1 MSEILQRTPEWFEL
15 RLGKV
20 TASRIGDLMA
30 KTRSGYSASRA
41 NYMAELAIQRL
52 TGTVEQGF
60 TSQDMQWGISQERYA
75 RAAYSF
81 FTDNKVDEIAFIGH
95 PTIEQAGASPDGLIG
110 KDGLVEIKCP
120 KSATHLDTLL
130 SAKIN
135 NKYILQ
141 MQWQMACSG
150 RKWCDF
156 VSFDP
161 RFPERWKLFIKR
173 VKRDNK
179 LIAEITDEV
188 KKFLA
193 ELDELMTQLKQ
204 KAQLEQLAE
213 AA

>member
-1 MSEILQRTPEWFEL
+1 MSEVLQRTPEWFEL

-30 KTRSGYSASRA
+30 KTKSGYSASRA

-52 TGTVEQGF
+52 TGEVEQGF
-60 TSQDMQWGISQERYA
+60 NTPAMQWGTETESQA
-75 RAAYSF
+75 RNAYSF
-81 FTDNKVDEIAFIGH
+81 FTGNAVKEVAFIYH
-95 PTIEQAGASPDGLIG
+95 PDIDQAGASPDGLVG
-110 KDGLVEIKCP
+110 DDGLVEIKCP
-120 KSATHLDTLL
+120 NSATHLETLRTG
-130 SAKIN
+130 KIN

-161 RFPERWKLFIKR
+161 RFSGGLRIFIKR
-173 VKRDNK
+173 VERDDD
-179 LIAEITDEV
+179 LITEITGEV
-188 KKFLA
+188 IKFLS
-193 ELDELMTQLKQ
+193 ELDETME
-204 KAQLEQLAE
+204 QLEQLAE

>member
-60 TSQDMQWGISQERYA
+60 TSPAMLWGTEQESNA
-75 RAAYSF
+75 RNAYSF
-81 FTDNKVDEIAFIGH
+81 FTDNEVNEIAFINH
-95 PTIEQAGASPDGLIG
+95 PTIEQAGASPDGLVG
-110 KDGLVEIKCP
+110 DDGLVEIKCP
-120 KSATHLDTLL
+120 NSATHLDTLL
-130 SAKIN
+130 TGKIN

-161 RFPERWKLFIKR
+161 RFPEDLKIFIKR
-173 VKRDNK
+173 VERDDK
-179 LIAEITDEV
+179 LIAEITAEV

-204 KAQLEQLAE
+204 KAE

>member
-41 NYMAELAIQRL
+41 NYMTELAIQRL
-52 TGTVEQGF
+52 TGAVGQGF
-60 TSQDMQWGISQERYA
+60 TSPAMQWGTEQESNA
-75 RAAYSF
+75 RNAYSF
-81 FTDNKVDEIAFIGH
+81 FTENEVEEIAFINH
-95 PTIEQAGASPDGLIG
+95 PTIEQAGASPDGLVG
-110 KDGLVEIKCP
+110 DDGLVEIKCP
-120 KSATHLDTLL
+120 NSATHLDTLL
-130 SAKIN
+130 RGIIKN
-135 NKYILQ
+135 QYVLQ

-161 RFPERWKLFIKR
+161 RFPEDLKIFIKR
-173 VKRDNK
+173 VERDDE
-179 LIAEITDEV
+179 LITEITGEV
-188 KKFLA
+188 IKFLC
-193 ELDELMTQLKQ
+193 ELDATME
-204 KAQLEQLAE
+204 QLEQLAE

>member
-1 MSEILQRTPEWFEL
+1 MSEVLQRTPEWFAL

-81 FTDNKVDEIAFIGH
+81 FTGNEVDEIAFIDH

-120 KSATHLDTLL
+120 KSATHLETLL
-130 SAKIN
+130 TGKIN

-173 VKRDNK
+173 VKRDDK
-179 LIAEITDEV
+179 LIAEITAEV

-193 ELDELMTQLKQ
+193 ELDETMT
-204 KAQLEQLAE
+204 QLEQLAE

>member
-60 TSQDMQWGISQERYA
+60 TSPAMQWGTEQESNA
-75 RAAYSF
+75 RNAYSF
-81 FTDNKVDEIAFIGH
+81 FTDNEVNEIAFVNH
-95 PTIEQAGASPDGLIG
+95 PTIEQAGASPDGMVG
-110 KDGLVEIKCP
+110 DDGLVEIKCP
-120 KSATHLDTLL
+120 NSATHLETLL
-130 SAKIN
+130 TEKIN

-173 VKRDNK
+173 VKRDDK

-193 ELDELMTQLKQ
+193 ELDELMMQLKQ
-204 KAQLEQLAE
+204 KAQLKQQAE

>member
-30 KTRSGYSASRA
+30 KTRSGYAASRA

-52 TGTVEQGF
+52 TGAVGQGF
-60 TSQDMQWGISQERYA
+60 TSPAMLWGTEQESNA
-75 RAAYSF
+75 RNAYSF
-81 FTDNKVDEIAFIGH
+81 FTDNAVNEIAFINH
-95 PTIEQAGASPDGLIG
+95 PTIEQAGASPDGLVG
-110 KDGLVEIKCP
+110 DDGLVEIKCP
-120 KSATHLDTLL
+120 NSATHLDTLL
-130 SAKIN
+130 TGKIN
-135 NKYILQ
+135 NKYLLQ

-161 RFPERWKLFIKR
+161 RFPEDLKIFIKR
-173 VKRDNK
+173 VNRDDER
-179 LIAEITDEV
+179 IAEITAEV

-193 ELDELMTQLKQ
+193 ELDETMT
-204 KAQLEQLAE
+204 QLEQLAE

>member
-60 TSQDMQWGISQERYA
+60 TSPAMLWGTEQESNA
-75 RAAYSF
+75 RNAYSF
-81 FTDNKVDEIAFIGH
+81 FTDNEVNEIAFINH
-95 PTIEQAGASPDGLIG
+95 PTIEQAGASPDGLVG
-110 KDGLVEIKCP
+110 DDGLVEIKCP
-120 KSATHLDTLL
+120 NSATHLDTLL
-130 SAKIN
+130 TGKIN
-135 NKYILQ
+135 NKYLLQ

-161 RFPERWKLFIKR
+161 RFPEDLKIFIKR
-173 VKRDNK
+173 VERDDK
-179 LIAEITDEV
+179 LIAEITAEV

-193 ELDELMTQLKQ
+193 ELDETMTQLG
-204 KAQLEQLAE
+204 QLAE

>member
-1 MSEILQRTPEWFEL
+1 MSEILQRTPEWFEF

-41 NYMAELAIQRL
+41 NYMAELVIQRL

-60 TSQDMQWGISQERYA
+60 TSPAMQWGTEQESNA
-75 RAAYSF
+75 RNAYSF
-81 FTDNKVDEIAFIGH
+81 FTENAVEEIAFINH
-95 PTIEQAGASPDGLIG
+95 PTIEQAGASPDGLVG
-110 KDGLVEIKCP
+110 DDGLVEIKCP
-120 KSATHLDTLL
+120 NSATHLDTLL
-130 SAKIN
+130 TGKIN

-141 MQWQMACSG
+141 MQWQMACSS

-161 RFPERWKLFIKR
+161 RFPEDLKIFIKR
-173 VKRDNK
+173 VNRDDE
-179 LIAEITDEV
+179 LIAKITEEV
-188 KKFLA
+188 KKFLG
-193 ELDELMTQLKQ
+193 ELDETMTQLG
-204 KAQLEQLAE
+204 QLAE

>member
-1 MSEILQRTPEWFEL
+1 MSKVLQRTPEWFAL

-30 KTRSGYSASRA
+30 KTESGYSASRA
-41 NYMAELAIQRL
+41 NYMAELVIQRL

-60 TSQDMQWGISQERYA
+60 TSQDMQWGILQERYA

-81 FTDNKVDEIAFIGH
+81 FTDNEVNEIAFINH

>member
-41 NYMAELAIQRL
+41 NYMTELAIQRL

-60 TSQDMQWGISQERYA
+60 TSPAMQWGTDQESNA
-75 RAAYSF
+75 RNAYSF
-81 FTDNKVDEIAFIGH
+81 FTDNEVNEIAFINH
-95 PTIEQAGASPDGLIG
+95 PVIEQAGASPDGLVG
-110 KDGLVEIKCP
+110 DDGLVEIKCP
-120 KSATHLDTLL
+120 NSATHLDTLL
-130 SAKIN
+130 TGKIN
-135 NKYILQ
+135 NKYLFQ
-141 MQWQMACSG
+141 MQWQMACTG

-161 RFPERWKLFIKR
+161 RFPEDLKIFIKR
-173 VKRDNK
+173 VNRDDE
-179 LIAEITDEV
+179 LIAEITEEV
-188 KKFLA
+188 KKFLS
-193 ELDELMTQLKQ
+193 ELDETMTQLG
-204 KAQLEQLAE
+204 QLAE

>member
-30 KTRSGYSASRA
+30 KTRSGYSTSRA
-41 NYMAELAIQRL
+41 NYMAELVIQRL

-60 TSQDMQWGISQERYA
+60 TSQDMQWGILQERYA

-81 FTDNKVDEIAFIGH
+81 FTDNEVNEIAFINH

-110 KDGLVEIKCP
+110 KAGLVEIKCP

-130 SAKIN
+130 TGKIS

-161 RFPERWKLFIKR
+161 HFRENLKIFIKR
-173 VKRDNK
+173 VNRDEE
-179 LIAEITDEV
+179 LIAEITEEV

-193 ELDELMTQLKQ
+193 ELDETMT
-204 KAQLEQLAE
+204 QLEQLAE

>member
-41 NYMAELAIQRL
+41 NYMTELAIQRL
-52 TGTVEQGF
+52 TGAVGQGF
-60 TSQDMQWGISQERYA
+60 TSPAMQWGTEQESNA
-75 RAAYSF
+75 RNAYSF
-81 FTDNKVDEIAFIGH
+81 FTDDDVNEIAFIDH
-95 PTIEQAGASPDGLIG
+95 PTIEQAGASPDGLVG
-110 KDGLVEIKCP
+110 DDGLVEIKCP
-120 KSATHLDTLL
+120 NSATHLDTLL
-130 SAKIN
+130 RGIIKN
-135 NKYILQ
+135 QYVLQ

-161 RFPERWKLFIKR
+161 RFPEDLKIFIKR
-173 VKRDNK
+173 VERDDK
-179 LIAEITDEV
+179 LIAEITAEV

-204 KAQLEQLAE
+204 KAE

>member
-30 KTRSGYSASRA
+30 KTRSGYSTSRA
-41 NYMAELAIQRL
+41 NYMTELAIQRL

-60 TSQDMQWGISQERYA
+60 TSPAMQWGTDQESNA
-75 RAAYSF
+75 RNAYSF
-81 FTDNKVDEIAFIGH
+81 FTDNAVQEVAFIKH
-95 PTIEQAGASPDGLIG
+95 PTIEQAGASPDGLVG
-110 KDGLVEIKCP
+110 DDGLVEIKCP
-120 KSATHLDTLL
+120 NSATHLDTLL
-130 SAKIN
+130 TGKIN
-135 NKYILQ
+135 NKYLLQ

-161 RFPERWKLFIKR
+161 RFPEDLKIFIKR
-173 VKRDNK
+173 VERDDK
-179 LIAEITDEV
+179 LIAEITAEV

-193 ELDELMTQLKQ
+193 ELDETMT
-204 KAQLEQLAE
+204 QLEQLAE

>member
-41 NYMAELAIQRL
+41 NYMTELAIQRL
-52 TGTVEQGF
+52 TGAVGQGF
-60 TSQDMQWGISQERYA
+60 TSPAMQWGTEQESNA
-75 RAAYSF
+75 RNAYSF
-81 FTDNKVDEIAFIGH
+81 FTENEVEEIAFINH
-95 PTIEQAGASPDGLIG
+95 PTIEQAGASPDGLVG
-110 KDGLVEIKCP
+110 DDGLVEIKCP
-120 KSATHLDTLL
+120 NTATHLDTLL
-130 SAKIN
+130 TGKIN

-161 RFPERWKLFIKR
+161 RFPEDLKIFIKR
-173 VKRDNK
+173 VERDDK
-179 LIAEITDEV
+179 LIAEITAEV

-193 ELDELMTQLKQ
+193 ELDEIMTQLKQ
-204 KAQLEQLAE
+204 QAE

>member
-52 TGTVEQGF
+52 TGSTVEQGF
-60 TSQDMQWGISQERYA
+60 TSPAMLWGTEQESNA
-75 RAAYSF
+75 RNAYSF
-81 FTDNKVDEIAFIGH
+81 FTDNEVNEIAFINH
-95 PTIEQAGASPDGLIG
+95 PTIEQAGASPDGLVG
-110 KDGLVEIKCP
+110 DDGLVEIKCP
-120 KSATHLDTLL
+120 NSATHLDTLL
-130 SAKIN
+130 TGKIN
-135 NKYILQ
+135 NKYLLQ

-161 RFPERWKLFIKR
+161 RFPEDLKIFIKR
-173 VKRDNK
+173 VNRDDE
-179 LIAEITDEV
+179 LIAEITEEV

-193 ELDELMTQLKQ
+193 ELDETMT
-204 KAQLEQLAE
+204 QLEQLAE

>member
-60 TSQDMQWGISQERYA
+60 TSPAMQWGTEQESNA
-75 RAAYSF
+75 RNAYSF
-81 FTDNKVDEIAFIGH
+81 FTDNEVNEIAFVNH
-95 PTIEQAGASPDGLIG
+95 PTIEQAGASPDGMVG
-110 KDGLVEIKCP
+110 DDGLVEIKCP
-120 KSATHLDTLL
+120 NSATHLETLL
-130 SAKIN
+130 TEKIN

-173 VKRDNK
+173 VKRDDK
-179 LIAEITDEV
+179 LIAEITAEV

-193 ELDELMTQLKQ
+193 ELDETM
-204 KAQLEQLAE
+204 AQLEQLAE

>member
-1 MSEILQRTPEWFEL
+1 MSKVLQRTPEWFAL

-52 TGTVEQGF
+52 TGEVEQGF
-60 TSQDMQWGISQERYA
+60 TSPAMQWGTEQESNA
-75 RAAYSF
+75 RNAYSF
-81 FTDNKVDEIAFIGH
+81 FTENAVEEIAFINH
-95 PTIEQAGASPDGLIG
+95 PTIEQAGASPDGLVG
-110 KDGLVEIKCP
+110 DDGLVEIKCP
-120 KSATHLDTLL
+120 NSATHLETLRTG
-130 SAKIN
+130 KIN

-161 RFPERWKLFIKR
+161 RFSGGLKIFIKR
-173 VKRDNK
+173 VNRDDE
-179 LIAEITDEV
+179 LIAEITSEV
-188 KKFLA
+188 KKFLGK
-193 ELDELMTQLKQ
+193 LDETM
-204 KAQLEQLAE
+204 AQLEQLAE

>member
-60 TSQDMQWGISQERYA
+60 ISPAMQWGTDQESNA
-75 RAAYSF
+75 RNAYSF
-81 FTDNKVDEIAFIGH
+81 FTDNEVNEIAFINH
-95 PTIEQAGASPDGLIG
+95 PTLEQAGASPDGLVG
-110 KDGLVEIKCP
+110 DDGLVEIKCP
-120 KSATHLDTLL
+120 NSATHLDTLL
-130 SAKIN
+130 TGKIN
-135 NKYILQ
+135 NKYLLQ

-161 RFPERWKLFIKR
+161 RFPEDLKIFIKR
-173 VKRDNK
+173 VNRDDE
-179 LIAEITDEV
+179 LIAEITAEV

-193 ELDELMTQLKQ
+193 ELDETMTQLG
-204 KAQLEQLAE
+204 QLAE

>member
-1 MSEILQRTPEWFEL
+1 MSKVLQRTPEWFAL

-30 KTRSGYSASRA
+30 KTKSSYSASRA
-41 NYMAELAIQRL
+41 NYMTELAIQRL
-52 TGTVEQGF
+52 TGAVEQGF
-60 TSQDMQWGISQERYA
+60 TSPAMEWGTEQESNA
-75 RAAYSF
+75 RNAYSF
-81 FTDNKVDEIAFIGH
+81 FTGNEVNEIAFIDH

-130 SAKIN
+130 TSKIN
-135 NKYILQ
+135 NKYLLQ

-161 RFPERWKLFIKR
+161 RFPEDLKIFIKR
-173 VKRDNK
+173 VNRDEE
-179 LIAEITDEV
+179 LIAEITAEV
-188 KKFLA
+188 KKFLG
-193 ELDELMTQLKQ
+193 ELDETM
-204 KAQLEQLAE
+204 AQLGQLAE

>member
-41 NYMAELAIQRL
+41 NYMAELVIQRL

-60 TSQDMQWGISQERYA
+60 TSPAMQWGTDQESNA
-75 RAAYSF
+75 RNAYSF
-81 FTDNKVDEIAFIGH
+81 FTDNTVQEVAFIKH
-95 PTIEQAGASPDGLIG
+95 PTIEQAGASPDGLVG
-110 KDGLVEIKCP
+110 EDGLVEIKCP
-120 KSATHLDTLL
+120 NSATHLDTLL
-130 SAKIN
+130 TGKIN

-141 MQWQMACSG
+141 MQWQLACSG

-161 RFPERWKLFIKR
+161 RFSGGLKIFIKR
-173 VKRDNK
+173 VNRDDE
-179 LIAEITDEV
+179 LIAEITGEV
-188 KKFLA
+188 IKFLC
-193 ELDELMTQLKQ
+193 ELDATM
-204 KAQLEQLAE
+204 AQLEQLAE

>member
-52 TGTVEQGF
+52 TGTVGQGF
-60 TSQDMQWGISQERYA
+60 TSPAMQWGTEQESNA
-75 RAAYSF
+75 RNAYSF
-81 FTDNKVDEIAFIGH
+81 FTDNEVNEIAFVNH
-95 PTIEQAGASPDGLIG
+95 PTIEQAGASPDGMVG
-110 KDGLVEIKCP
+110 DDGLVEIKCP
-120 KSATHLDTLL
+120 NSATHLETLL
-130 SAKIN
+130 TEKIN

-173 VKRDNK
+173 VKRDDK
-179 LIAEITDEV
+179 LIAEITAEV
-188 KKFLA
+188 KKFLS
-193 ELDELMTQLKQ
+193 ELDETMTQL
-204 KAQLEQLAE
+204 EHLAE

>member
-60 TSQDMQWGISQERYA
+60 TSPAMLWGTEQESNA
-75 RAAYSF
+75 RNAYSF
-81 FTDNKVDEIAFIGH
+81 FTDNKVNEIAFINH
-95 PTIEQAGASPDGLIG
+95 PTIEQAGASPDGLVG
-110 KDGLVEIKCP
+110 DDGLVEIKCP
-120 KSATHLDTLL
+120 NSATHLETLRTG
-130 SAKIN
+130 KIN

-161 RFPERWKLFIKR
+161 RFSGGLRIFIKR
-173 VKRDNK
+173 VERNDE
-179 LIAEITDEV
+179 LITEITGEV
-188 KKFLA
+188 IKFLS
-193 ELDELMTQLKQ
+193 ELDTTM
-204 KAQLEQLAE
+204 AQLERLEE

>member
-41 NYMAELAIQRL
+41 NYMTELAIQRL

-60 TSQDMQWGISQERYA
+60 TSPAMLWGTEQESNA
-75 RAAYSF
+75 RNAYSF
-81 FTDNKVDEIAFIGH
+81 FTDNEVNEIAFINH
-95 PTIEQAGASPDGLIG
+95 PTIEQAGASPDGLVG
-110 KDGLVEIKCP
+110 DDGLVEIKCP
-120 KSATHLDTLL
+120 NSATHLDTLL
-130 SAKIN
+130 TGKIN

-161 RFPERWKLFIKR
+161 RFPEDLKIFIKR
-173 VKRDNK
+173 VERDDK
-179 LIAEITDEV
+179 LIAEITAEV

-193 ELDELMTQLKQ
+193 ELDGTMT
-204 KAQLEQLAE
+204 QLEQLAE

>member
-30 KTRSGYSASRA
+30 KTKSGYSASRT

-60 TSQDMQWGISQERYA
+60 TSPAMLWGTEQESNA
-75 RAAYSF
+75 RNAYSF
-81 FTDNKVDEIAFIGH
+81 FTDNEVNEIAFINH
-95 PTIEQAGASPDGLIG
+95 PTIEQAGASPDGLVG
-110 KDGLVEIKCP
+110 DDGLVEIKCP
-120 KSATHLDTLL
+120 NSATHLDTLL
-130 SAKIN
+130 TGKIN
-135 NKYILQ
+135 NKYLLQ

-161 RFPERWKLFIKR
+161 RFPEDLKIFIKR
-173 VKRDNK
+173 VERDDK
-179 LIAEITDEV
+179 LIAEITAEV

-193 ELDELMTQLKQ
+193 ELDETMTQLG
-204 KAQLEQLAE
+204 QLAE

>member
-1 MSEILQRTPEWFEL
+1 MSEVLQRTPEWFAL

-60 TSQDMQWGISQERYA
+60 TSPAMQWGTEMESKA
-75 RAAYSF
+75 RNAYSF
-81 FTDNKVDEIAFIGH
+81 FTGNAVKEVAFIYH
-95 PTIEQAGASPDGLIG
+95 PDIDQAGASPDGLVG
-110 KDGLVEIKCP
+110 DDGLVEIKCP
-120 KSATHLDTLL
+120 NSATHLETLRTG
-130 SAKIN
+130 KIN

-161 RFPERWKLFIKR
+161 RFSGGLRIFIKR
-173 VKRDNK
+173 VERDDD
-179 LIAEITDEV
+179 LITEITGEV
-188 KKFLA
+188 IKFLS
-193 ELDELMTQLKQ
+193 ELDETME
-204 KAQLEQLAE
+204 QLEQLAE